1 MRRGL
6 TLTALILLA
15 VLTTPT
21 MVTAADQ
28 VLDKWL
34 YWDGSTTV
42 DDHPVNVQLARN
54 DEILR
59 VDFLNK
65 STVTQKGGCGEINVY
80 NFCFEETSEEEN
92 PDIDG
97 EGQLRPGVKLKAYKE
112 DITTVTDTGS
122 PSMDIST
129 NSTSLGVT
137 DQQKIIVKFQN
148 TGDGA
153 MFNFSGSITPYNLT
167 HEAGDDEDLVT
178 VGDDTYKKTGG
189 VEAGDN
195 TTIPLTVSL
204 DGFKPRL
211 KATYAYDTSNGSS
224 VTGTEN
230 ITLQTE
236 TFYDVTLNAP
246 GEAPLYTEQTITM
259 TVQNNASAEMNA
271 DIALSHKGNQLF
283 EVNDDNTNLS
293 IPSDERR
300 IVEATYVPRYEGTG
314 TINAEASLDWG
325 LTASETRNATITTPA
340 PDVTVDGFI
349 ERANAGENT
358 QVNITI
364 TNNER
369 MMLYEPTATIR
380 TPFGDIVKTLADNVT
395 YNTRQKH
402 TIPVELPLGIKPQ
415 AYDAEIIVRYT
426 TKSNEQFKHE
436 VDNSLIIEPVAYDV
450 RLDKTF
456 SDASPSL
463 NETVHVEVYAENIG
477 IEALNDLT
485 VEETT
490 TPTVYENT
498 TEIDLEPDARL
509 RIQEYNVS
517 YNGTPITTTTRTD
530 DDRLTVITTKTI
542 DGEAPPEDQRNQT
555 AVLPG
560 ATNETDDQRRVP
572 PRNPPSQ
579 NQTEDEPDS
588 AAGRIWSFLND
599 ITTSLEDFFS
609 SIV

>member
-34 YWDGSTTV
+34 YWDGSTSV
-42 DDHPVNVQLARN
+42 DGEPVSVLLADDN
-54 DEILR
+54 TMLR
-59 VDFLNK
+59 VNFLSN
-65 STVTQKGGCGEINVY
+65 STVVPEDSCRDIDVY
-80 NFCFEETSEEEN
+80 EFCFDDTSEEEN
-92 PDIDG
+92 PDIDD
-97 EGQLRPGVKLKAYKE
+97 EGQLRPGVKLVVSKY
-112 DITTVTDTGS
+112 DITTKTSTGS
-122 PSMDIST
+122 PEMNLDVDAPQLTLDEEHQANIT
-129 NSTSLGVT
+129 FNN
-137 DQQKIIVKFQN
+137 D
-148 TGDGA
+148 GDGA
-153 MFNFSGSITPYNLT
+153 MFNFSADITPYNVE
-167 HEAGDDEDLVT
+167 HETDDEDVVT
-178 VGDDTYKKTGG
+178 VGGDTYRLTGG
-189 VEAGDN
+189 IEADGN
-195 TTIPLTVSL
+195 KTLPLTVTLNGRTAGLNIS
-204 DGFKPRL
+204 
-211 KATYAYDTSNGSS
+211 YEYDQSNGTS
-224 VTGTEN
+224 VTGTD
-230 ITLQTE
+230 TYSFDTPD
-236 TFYDVTLNAP
+236 FYDVTLNAP

-271 DIALSHKGNQLF
+271 DITLSHKGNQLF

-364 TNNER
+364 ANNES

-380 TPFGDIVKTLADNVT
+380 TPFGDIVRTLADNVT

-402 TIPVELPLGIKPQ
+402 TIPVELPHGITPQ

-436 VDNSLIIEPVAYDV
+436 IDNSLIIEPVAYDV

-609 SIV
+609 SLA